1 VRRLRK
7 ISGGGGSSGG
17 ARAGVPRAIGR
28 AIADD
33 GGEWYPLG
41 LTFMWSLQGARN
53 EPDRYRQNL
62 EWAAAHG
69 FDYKRPLYEVAW
81 APPLEIN
88 PATFPDHLGAIARD
102 LELST
107 SLGIRSG
114 ITISGKGTGYD
125 LRRLARDVA
134 GVIAD
139 GRGSAVLILEMQ
151 NEFDNGGDPLSTL
164 EAMAREITPRIPNL
178 VGLSRVGGG
187 PTQEETDQKYADM
200 KAAARRVGA
209 LVFIRHTERNP
220 GDHGWRDVRQA
231 WDFHNDAGFVGAD
244 WEGPGPASSGSTLV
258 DPLRLAM
265 KRAVSIMCGA
275 PIFTLHTGTGVY
287 GDGRPS
293 PSGVPRPPNFWEV
306 DNIEAIVSA
315 LRGVVEL
322 LPAGLPN
329 WQTANTQ
336 WQAPNPVAP
345 FQPHN
350 HWEGDHG
357 DGVNKAYA
365 ALAGDGR
372 VIQMPCGVRGVVRLT
387 ASYRLTG
394 VTVFNPLTLAPLPG
408 FADRSVAAGEV
419 LELPGGGLE
428 ADVAYI
434 IHGRR

>member
-1 VRRLRK
+1 MRTHHK
-7 ISGGGGSSGG
+7 IGGGGGG
-17 ARAGVPRAIGR
+17 PRSGVPGANGR
-28 AIADD
+28 AILDA

-53 EPDRYRQNL
+53 EPGRYLQNL
-62 EWAAAHG
+62 AWAGDHG

-88 PATFPDHLGAIARD
+88 PATFPNYLEAIARD
-102 LELST
+102 LDLSWG
-107 SLGIRSG
+107 LGIRSG
-114 ITISGKGTGYD
+114 ITLSGKGTGYD
-125 LRRLARDVA
+125 LPRLARDVG

-139 GRGSAVLILEMQ
+139 GREDRVLLVEMQ
-151 NEFDNGGDPLSTL
+151 NEYSKGGDPLSTL
-164 EAMAREITPRIPNL
+164 EKMAREIDPQIRNLIGFSTPGNEAE
-178 VGLSRVGGG
+178 V
-187 PTQEETDQKYADM
+187 EEI

-209 LVFIRHTERNP
+209 KIFIRHTERGN
-220 GDHGWRDVRQA
+220 GDHGWRAVRQA
-231 WDFHNDAGFVGAD
+231 WDFHNDGWFVAAD
-244 WEGPGPASSGSTLV
+244 WEGPGPGSSGDVLT

-265 KRAVSIMCGA
+265 KRAIAIMCGA

-293 PSGVPRPPNFWEV
+293 SSGAPRPPNFWEI
-306 DNIEAIVSA
+306 DNIDRIVEAV
-315 LRGVVEL
+315 RGIAAL

-336 WQAPNPVAP
+336 WVPPNPVAP

-350 HWEGDHG
+350 HWEGDTG
-357 DGVNKAYA
+357 DGVNKAYS

-372 VIQMPCGVRGVVRLT
+372 VIQMPIGVRGRVRLT

-394 VTVFNPLTLAPLPG
+394 VTVFDPLTLAPLPD
-408 FADRSVAAGEV
+408 FTDRSVGQGEV
-419 LELPGGGLE
+419 LELPGGGLD
-428 ADVAYI
+428 ANVAYI

>member
-1 VRRLRK
+1 MRSHRK
-7 ISGGGGSSGG
+7 ISGGGGGG
-17 ARAGVPRAIGR
+17 PRAGVPRANGR
-28 AIADD
+28 AIMDD

-102 LELST
+102 LDLSS

-114 ITISGKGTGYD
+114 ITLSGKGTGYD
-125 LRRLARDVA
+125 LPRLARDVG

-139 GRGSAVLILEMQ
+139 GREAAVLLVEMQ
-151 NEFDNGGDPLSTL
+151 NEYSNGGDPLSTL
-164 EAMAREITPRIPNL
+164 EKMAREIDPLIRNLIGFSTPGSEAEVDEI
-178 VGLSRVGGG
+178 
-187 PTQEETDQKYADM
+187 
-200 KAAARRVGA
+200 KAAARRVA
-209 LVFIRHTERNP
+209 AKIFIRHTERNP
-220 GDHGWRDVRQA
+220 ADHGWRDVRQA
-231 WDFHNDAGFVGAD
+231 KDFVDDPGYVGAD
-244 WEGPGPASSGSTLV
+244 WEGPGPGSSGSVLT

-265 KRAVSIMCGA
+265 KRAIAILAGA

-293 PSGVPRPPNFWEV
+293 SSGAPRPPNFWEI
-306 DNIEAIVSA
+306 DNIDRIVEAV
-315 LRGVVEL
+315 RGVVAL

-329 WQTANTQ
+329 WQFANTQ

-350 HWEGDHG
+350 HWEGDTG
-357 DGVNKAYA
+357 DGVNKAYS
-365 ALAGDGR
+365 ALAPDGR
-372 VIQMPCGVRGVVRLT
+372 VIQMPCGVRGSVRLT

-394 VTVFNPLTLAPLPG
+394 VTVFDPLTLAPLPD
-408 FADRSVAAGEV
+408 FTDRAFNQGEV
-419 LELPGGGLE
+419 MELPGGGLE
-428 ADVAYI
+428 ADVAFI
-434 IHGRR
+434 IHGQR